1 MSNPAFPSSAQPA
14 SRRRTAT
21 QHTLACTS
29 AAAIAASALLGGC
42 ASLPGSSAG
51 GSNSG
56 STSHAAA
63 EPAGCE
69 KLSTTSN
76 ATKVALGAAAGVVA
90 GTVIGNAAGSK
101 HRGRHRVQGALGG
114 ALVGALAGAAF
125 ANEIDVEEQPDGSV
139 RLKIPGSVMF
149 ASGQSS
155 LSPGFQDTLTRVT
168 TTVRKYCGVTVRA
181 VGHTDNVG
189 SPASN
194 QALSEARARSV
205 VRFMQAQGFDGTRL
219 SSAGQGQGSPIA
231 NNQSEEGRQQ
241 NRRVEVFVR
250 PPAS

>member
-1 MSNPAFPSSAQPA
+1 MFTPARHSPARPAATRPAVAQRA
-14 SRRRTAT
+14 
-21 QHTLACTS
+21 LACTS
-29 AAAIAASALLGGC
+29 AAAIAASALFGGC
-42 ASLPGSSAG
+42 ASLPGGNNGSS
-51 GSNSG
+51 
-56 STSHAAA
+56 TAAA
-63 EPAGCE
+63 QAGCE
-69 KLSTTSN
+69 KLPTTSN
-76 ATKVALGAAAGVVA
+76 ATKVVLGAAAGAVA
-90 GTVIGNAAGSK
+90 GTVIGNAAGPK
-101 HRGRHRVQGALGG
+101 NRGRHRVQGALGG

-149 ASGQSS
+149 ASGQSN

-168 TTVRKYCGVTVRA
+168 TTVRKYCGITVKA

-205 VRFMQAQGFDGTRL
+205 VRFMQAQGFDGARL
-219 SSAGQGQGSPIA
+219 SSAGLGQGSPIA
-231 NNQSEEGRQQ
+231 NNQSEDGRQQ

>member
-1 MSNPAFPSSAQPA
+1 MFTPGLHSPARPAATRPAVAQRA
-14 SRRRTAT
+14 LT
-21 QHTLACTS
+21 CTC
-29 AAAIAASALLGGC
+29 AAAIAASGLFGGC
-42 ASLPGSSAG
+42 ASLPGGNNGSSTG
-51 GSNSG
+51 GSE
-56 STSHAAA
+56 AAQ
-63 EPAGCE
+63 AGCE
-69 KLSTTSN
+69 KLPTTSN
-76 ATKVALGAAAGVVA
+76 ATKVVLGAAAGAVA
-90 GTVIGNAAGSK
+90 GTVIGNTAGSK

-149 ASGQSS
+149 ASGQSN

-168 TTVRKYCGVTVRA
+168 TTVRKYCGISVKA

-205 VRFMQAQGFDGTRL
+205 VRFMQAQGFDGARL
-219 SSAGQGQGSPIA
+219 SSAGLGQGSPIA

-250 PPAS
+250 PPAT